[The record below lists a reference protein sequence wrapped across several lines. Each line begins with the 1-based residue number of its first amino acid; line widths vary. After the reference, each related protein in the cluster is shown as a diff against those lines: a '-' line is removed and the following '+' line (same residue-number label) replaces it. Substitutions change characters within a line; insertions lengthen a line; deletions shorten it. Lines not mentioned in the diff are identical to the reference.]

1 MPKTALHRELP
12 FLVDL
17 RLPCGSI
24 PVCLYGIFLC
34 SVWSDNYMA
43 NHKSAAK
50 KARHDAVARLRNRS
64 NRSAM
69 KTAIKRLLSVVSTGD
84 KVAASALLP
93 KTLGIVD
100 KACRKG
106 VLHKNA
112 ANRRK
117 SRLTLKVNALA

>member
-1 MPKTALHRELP
+1 
-12 FLVDL
+12 
-17 RLPCGSI
+17 
-24 PVCLYGIFLC
+24 
-34 SVWSDNYMA
+34 MA

-50 KARHDAVARLRNRS
+50 KARRDAEARLRNRA

-69 KTAIKRLLSVVSTGD
+69 KSVLKKFLTVVATGN
-84 KVAASALLP
+84 KTEAQALLP
-93 KTLGIVD
+93 ATLGVVD

-112 ANRRK
+112 ANRYK

>member
-1 MPKTALHRELP
+1 
-12 FLVDL
+12 
-17 RLPCGSI
+17 
-24 PVCLYGIFLC
+24 
-34 SVWSDNYMA
+34 MA

-50 KARHDAVARLRNRS
+50 KAAHDVEARLRNRA

-69 KTAIKRLLSVVSTGD
+69 KTAVKRFLAVVESGNKAEAT
-84 KVAASALLP
+84 SLLP
-93 KTLGIVD
+93 TTMGVLD

-112 ANRRK
+112 ADRTK